1 MTKIFQSVTELI
13 GNTPLIALK
22 KLEQA
27 YDLKA
32 NLFAKVEFF
41 NPGGSV
47 KDRAAKKMLEDA
59 EQKGLLKKGATII
72 EPTSGNTGIGLALMA
87 AVKGYRM
94 VIVMPH
100 SMSKERRLA
109 MSAYGAELVLTEG
122 AKGMAGAVEK
132 AEQLAKEIPNS
143 FLPKQ
148 FENKA
153 NALAHYETTAPEI
166 WEATNGNIDAFVAGI
181 GTGGTISGVGRY
193 LKEKNQAIQV
203 IGVEPASSPL
213 LTEGKSGSHKIQ
225 GIGANFVPAVL
236 QREYCDTIKPITDA
250 QAFDMARQIVKTE
263 GILVGISSGAA
274 LAAAVDLAKQ
284 EQYAGKNIVVLLPDT
299 GERYFS
305 TTLFE

>member
-1 MTKIFQSVTELI
+1 
-13 GNTPLIALK
+13 
-22 KLEQA
+22 
-27 YDLKA
+27 
-32 NLFAKVEFF
+32 
-41 NPGGSV
+41 
-47 KDRAAKKMLEDA
+47 
-59 EQKGLLKKGATII
+59 
-72 EPTSGNTGIGLALMA
+72 
-87 AVKGYRM
+87 
-94 VIVMPH
+94 
-100 SMSKERRLA
+100 
-109 MSAYGAELVLTEG
+109 
-122 AKGMAGAVEK
+122 MAGAVEK
-132 AEQLAKEIPNS
+132 AEQLAKEIPNA

-213 LTEGKSGSHKIQ
+213 LTKGKSGSHKIQ

>member
-22 KLEQA
+22 KMEQA

-32 NLFAKVEFF
+32 NVFAKVEFF

-94 VIVMPH
+94 VIVMPD

-132 AEQLAKEIPNS
+132 AEQLAKEIPNA

-236 QREYCDTIKPITDA
+236 QRQYCDTIRPITDA
-250 QAFDMARQIVKTE
+250 KAFDMARQIVKIE
-263 GILVGISSGAA
+263 GILVGISSGAT
-274 LAAAVDLAKQ
+274 LAAAVYVVKEKQ
-284 EQYAGKNIVVLLPDT
+284 YTGKNIVVLLPDT